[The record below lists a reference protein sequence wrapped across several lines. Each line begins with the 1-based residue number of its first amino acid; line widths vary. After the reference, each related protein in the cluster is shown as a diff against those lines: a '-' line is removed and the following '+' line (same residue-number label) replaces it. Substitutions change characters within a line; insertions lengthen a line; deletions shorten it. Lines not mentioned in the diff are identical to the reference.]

1 MHVAERVF
9 AAFAVLL
16 AAIALTAFWPPDDP
30 RVIAWLVIWCG
41 LCLVTATAILR
52 RSSYA
57 PASVW
62 ALVGLTI
69 LSALAALRDGML
81 DALGMVIDI
90 VLFIPLIW
98 FAVWYQGRSRT
109 IRRREQSS

>member
-16 AAIALTAFWPPDDP
+16 AAIALAAFWPPTDSG
-30 RVIAWLVIWCG
+30 VIAWLVIWCG

-52 RSSYA
+52 RASYA
-57 PASVW
+57 AALIW
-62 ALVGLTI
+62 AIVGLTI
-69 LSALAALRDGML
+69 LSALAALRSGLL
-81 DALGMVIDI
+81 DTMGILIDI

-98 FAVWYQGRSRT
+98 FAVWYQGR
-109 IRRREQSS
+109 RRAGAARG

>member
-1 MHVAERVF
+1 MHIAERGF

-16 AAIALTAFWPPDDP
+16 AAIALTAFWPPTNP

-52 RSSYA
+52 RASFA
-57 PASVW
+57 PFSVW

-81 DALGMVIDI
+81 DTLGIVIDI

-98 FAVWYQGRSRT
+98 FAVWYQGR
-109 IRRREQSS
+109 RRAGAARG

>member
-1 MHVAERVF
+1 MHLAERAF

-16 AAIALTAFWPPDDP
+16 AVIALAAFWPPTDP
-30 RVIAWLVIWCG
+30 AVIAWLVLWCG

-52 RSSYA
+52 RASSA
-57 PASVW
+57 PALVW
-62 ALVGLTI
+62 ALAGLTI

-81 DALGMVIDI
+81 DMLGILIDI

-98 FAVWYQGRSRT
+98 FAVWYQ
-109 IRRREQSS
+109 RRRRAAAVKG